1 MSKIDETDRK
11 ILAILSENPKLSQT
25 EISDRLG
32 ISQPAVSARMRKLEE
47 GGVLTHMVGT
57 DIKKAQLFMAK
68 IEFSS
73 DNVEEVLKALENC
86 PLYMNCFLTSG
97 KNNMSCLLI
106 GENVRSIMSCV
117 DSRLRKNLPVKDI
130 AFDLI
135 VAPARSMV
143 VPIRPRAERKK
154 ITPCGAD
161 CITCSFYTSDRCLG
175 CPASVHYKGKLL

>member
-1 MSKIDETDRK
+1 MSGVDETDRK
-11 ILAILSENPKLSQT
+11 ILSMLSEDPKLSQA
-25 EISDRLG
+25 EISERLG

-47 GGVLTHMVGT
+47 TGVLTHMIGT

-68 IEFSS
+68 IEFSTDS
-73 DNVEEVLKALENC
+73 VEQVLKALETC

-97 KNNMSCLLI
+97 KNNMSCLLV

-135 VAPARSMV
+135 VTPVRPMV
-143 VPIRPRAERKK
+143 VPLKPQAERKK

-161 CITCSFYTSDRCLG
+161 CSVCSFYLSERCLG
-175 CPASVHYKGKLL
+175 CPGSIHYKGKLL